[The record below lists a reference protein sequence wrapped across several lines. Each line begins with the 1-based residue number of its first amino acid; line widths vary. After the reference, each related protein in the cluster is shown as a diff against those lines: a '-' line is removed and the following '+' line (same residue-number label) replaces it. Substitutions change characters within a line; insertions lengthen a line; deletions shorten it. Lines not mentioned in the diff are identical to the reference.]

1 MTTIVI
7 SSVYSNYATNPHVL
21 SFSSYVVRVN
31 NPTKRQREIDIK
43 NLDLVE
49 NSIREYLST
58 TKSTPLEI
66 KRTKYTLI
74 VSFNHISQIDMVNL
88 GSIYIPKELR
98 LEIY

>member
-21 SFSSYVVRVN
+21 TSSSYVDRVN
-31 NPTKRQREIDIK
+31 IPTKRQRDIDIK
-43 NLDLVE
+43 NIDKVE
-49 NSIREYLST
+49 NNIREYLST
-58 TKSTPLEI
+58 KSSIPVEI
-66 KRTKYTLI
+66 KRTKYTLT

>member
-1 MTTIVI
+1 MTTKIII

-21 SFSSYVVRVN
+21 SFSSYIDRAT
-31 NPTKRQREIDIK
+31 NPTKRQRDIDIK
-43 NLDLVE
+43 NIDKVE
-49 NSIREYLST
+49 NNIREYLST
-58 TKSTPLEI
+58 KSIPVEI

-88 GSIYIPKELR
+88 GYIYIPKELR